1 MIDNNTNNNKKEIGQ
16 QIVNDADTV
25 KSGYHAKRSCGYKN
39 IPLQQVLCREN
50 NNPLSLA
57 RQRHRLKTVVTE
69 DFFLTTTTTNLNNS
83 HRLTYSTL
91 IDYC

>member
-16 QIVNDADTV
+16 QIVNYADIV

-39 IPLQQVLCREN
+39 ISLQVLCREN

-57 RQRHRLKTVVTE
+57 RQRHGLKTVVTE
-69 DFFLTTTTTNLNNS
+69 HFFLNYYNDKLKQLTPTNILDSN
-83 HRLTYSTL
+83 
-91 IDYC
+91 